1 MNRIGYHILALMLL
15 LHAAPLHSQA
25 DPRLVSA
32 VRLAQEGQGD
42 SARAALA
49 RLLEATP
56 VTDTLYPQILYAT
69 ALIAPTA
76 QEMQRNLQRITVEH
90 ALSPWADDALLKLSQ
105 LEYASGNLPGAVRN
119 LERLRADYPGSTV
132 LGVAAFWAARTYFD
146 MQNEKSACEWVGA
159 GLAATSSAEIEVR
172 NQLDAFVRRC
182 PAALAAQN
190 DPAAAAVAA
199 ARRSDTATFDPVLS
213 ARVVPAPAAP
223 ARTDSAPAGAVFR
236 VQVVAAASQSI
247 ADGAARRLEA
257 LGVESRIVPEGGFFK
272 VRAGSYSTRAE
283 AVAAVRR
290 LATDFPGAFP
300 VSEP

>member
-1 MNRIGYHILALMLL
+1 MTRIGYQLVAIVLL
-15 LHAAPLHSQA
+15 LNAAPLHSQV
-25 DPRLVSA
+25 DSRLVAA
-32 VRLAQEGQGD
+32 VRQAQEGRGD
-42 SARAALA
+42 SARASVA

-56 VTDTLYPQILYAT
+56 VTDTLYPQILYAS

-90 ALSPWADDALLKLSQ
+90 ALSPWADDALLKLAQ
-105 LEYASGNLPGAVRN
+105 LEYASGNLPGTVRS
-119 LERLRADYPGSTV
+119 LERLRADYPGSTA

-159 GLAATSSAEIEVR
+159 GLAATSSAEIEAR

-182 PAALAAQN
+182 PAARAAQT

-199 ARRSDTATFDPVLS
+199 ARSSDTTSFNPVLS
-213 ARVVPAPAAP
+213 ARVVPAAAAP
-223 ARTDSAPAGAVFR
+223 APAPPAGPVFR

-272 VRAGSYSTRAE
+272 VRAGSYTTRAD
-283 AVAAVRR
+283 AVTAARR